1 MSWSPPA
8 GPGMGMGLGQGWTP
22 AGLGLQLTF
31 WVRVARSAQP
41 RTEMLEGQGAGAWSM
56 APLVQVQE
64 S

>member
-1 MSWSPPA
+1 
-8 GPGMGMGLGQGWTP
+8 MGMGLGQGWTP